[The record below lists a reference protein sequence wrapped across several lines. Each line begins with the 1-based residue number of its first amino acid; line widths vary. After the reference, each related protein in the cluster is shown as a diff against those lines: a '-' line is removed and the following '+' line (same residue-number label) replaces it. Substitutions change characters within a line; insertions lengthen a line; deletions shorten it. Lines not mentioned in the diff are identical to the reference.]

1 MKIESQ
7 ELMIEFYEKNKESF
21 PELTFEQIKECC
33 GTQYLYAKKEIES
46 GKFPTIRLKYFGTF
60 LVYPKRAEAILRRLT
75 VQFKELKLDAKTYF
89 EKKTLIENFLQ
100 DGTEEKI

>member
-7 ELMIEFYEKNKESF
+7 DLMIEFYQNNKNLYSN
-21 PELTFEQIKECC
+21 LNFEQVKDCC

-46 GKFPTIRLKYFGTF
+46 GRLPTVRLKYFGTF

-75 VQFKELKLDAKTYF
+75 IQFKELKLDAKSYF
-89 EKKTLIENFLQ
+89 EKKTLIENFLNNE
-100 DGTEEKI
+100 TENRN